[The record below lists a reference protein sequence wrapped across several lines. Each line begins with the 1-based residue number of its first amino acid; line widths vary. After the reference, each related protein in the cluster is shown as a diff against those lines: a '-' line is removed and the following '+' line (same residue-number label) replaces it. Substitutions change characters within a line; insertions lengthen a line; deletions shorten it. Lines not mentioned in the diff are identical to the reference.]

1 MSIAYFLLFSVYAP
15 VNAYLPVLLKSIGF
29 GTADVGVLLGIF
41 ESAGVILPL
50 FLSAAV
56 DKNERYGITMLV
68 LGLVMA
74 FSLLPLTLFQSFA
87 VTAFL
92 LCVFALGIRGLIPIS
107 DAFTTKSLGTN
118 TKNYGR
124 IRAVG
129 SAGFVCTALL
139 LQFTPIV
146 SAENVRS
153 IVYGIA
159 VLGLLYTVSL
169 FFVPNI
175 FNFSAQN
182 SPQPEN
188 SPSKKNLIKI
198 FPSSYWFGL
207 LLISLGTIGM
217 TPSQKFFSLYMREY
231 LHLESY
237 AGFWAVS
244 ALAEIPVMFL
254 SGKLIEKFGIEK
266 LLIVSLLSISVRN
279 IVYAVFPSWNG
290 VMAAQL
296 LHSLNFGLFH
306 PVAVLF
312 CMSKTPKEAASL
324 GMTFYS
330 VVSRGLSYMLG
341 SVFGGFVI
349 EKAGYVP
356 MFFIFG
362 VFPVLGIL
370 FYMLSFKRR
379 AGELHD

>member
-29 GTADVGVLLGIF
+29 GTADVGILLGIF

-56 DKNERYGITMLV
+56 DKNGRYGITMLV

-74 FSLLPLTLFQSFA
+74 FSLLPLTLFHSFA
-87 VTAFL
+87 ATAFF
-92 LCVFALGIRGLIPIS
+92 LCAFALGIRGLIPIS
-107 DAFTTKSLGTN
+107 DAFTTKSLGNN

-129 SAGFVCTALL
+129 SAGFVCTALI

-146 SAENVRS
+146 SADNIRS
-153 IVYGIA
+153 IVYGIG
-159 VLGLLYTVSL
+159 VLGLLYTASL

-175 FNFSAQN
+175 FNFSCSA
-182 SPQPEN
+182 EN
-188 SPSKKNLIKI
+188 SPVKQNSHGKKNPIKI
-198 FPSSYWFGL
+198 FPASYWFGL
-207 LLISLGTIGM
+207 ILISLGTIGM

-244 ALAEIPVMFL
+244 ALAEIPIMFL

-266 LLIVSLLSISVRN
+266 LLIVSLISISVRN
-279 IVYAVFPSWNG
+279 IVYAVFPSWGG
-290 VMAAQL
+290 VLAAQL

-312 CMSKTPKEAASL
+312 CMSKTPKQAASL

-341 SVFGGFVI
+341 SVLGGFVI
-349 EKAGYVP
+349 EKTGYIP
-356 MFFIFG
+356 MFFTFSIF
-362 VFPVLGIL
+362 PIAGIL
-370 FYMLSFKRR
+370 LYIFSLKKK
-379 AGELHD
+379 AGI